1 MALRRVGETNGLADW
16 ARRASPRFGG
26 QAPHGCGASLERD
39 SGRRDV
45 KGCPKDAAVPR
56 C

>member
-1 MALRRVGETNGLADW
+1 MALRRVEATIGLADL

-26 QAPHGCGASLERD
+26 RAPHGCGASLERD
-39 SGRRDV
+39 LGRRDV